1 MRVLLGNVLWNLVV
15 QSDMMTKAILLG
27 LLLLSVVCWTIVF
40 YKLILLKVKKQ
51 QLKDVLATL
60 EKLENY
66 DQLVVTARTLY
77 KTYPGHLLNAQCNQ
91 AQKVLQRVMRKEFLD
106 YELKALDEQ
115 RFMVLDDMMSVEE
128 SYLPLLSVTAAV
140 APLIGLFGTV
150 WGLTHSFISI
160 SEKQIADIVTM
171 APGIAEALLTTIAGL
186 MVAIPASVSYYYLKG
201 EINQIEFDLQ
211 KLSDIVHNSVRITLL
226 EGKSGY
232 EIPITTQQTQT
243 TVAS

>member
-1 MRVLLGNVLWNLVV
+1 MRVLLGNVLWNLVA
-15 QSDMMTKAILLG
+15 QSDMMTKVILLG

-51 QLKDVLATL
+51 QLKDVLVTL

-66 DQLVVTARTLY
+66 DQLVATARTLH

-91 AQKVLQRVMRKEFLD
+91 AQKVLQRVVKREFLD

-115 RFMVLDDMMSVEE
+115 RFMVLDEMMSVEE
-128 SYLPLLSVTAAV
+128 SYISLLSVTAAV

-160 SEKQIADIVTM
+160 SEKQVADIVTI
-171 APGIAEALLTTIAGL
+171 APGIAEALLTTVAGL
-186 MVAIPASVSYYYLKG
+186 MVAIPASVSYYYIKG
-201 EINQIEFDLQ
+201 EINKVEFDLQ
-211 KLSDIVHNSVRITLL
+211 KLSDNVQNSVRITLL

-232 EIPITTQQTQT
+232 EIPITAQQTQA

>member
-1 MRVLLGNVLWNLVV
+1 MRVLLGNVLWNLVA

-51 QLKDVLATL
+51 QLKDVLVTL

-66 DQLVVTARTLY
+66 DQLVATARTLH
-77 KTYPGHLLNAQCNQ
+77 KTYPGHLLNAQSNQ
-91 AQKVLQRVMRKEFLD
+91 AQKVLQRVVKREFLD

-115 RFMVLDDMMSVEE
+115 RFMVLDEMMSVEE
-128 SYLPLLSVTAAV
+128 SYISLLSVTAAV

-160 SEKQIADIVTM
+160 SEKQVADIVTI
-171 APGIAEALLTTIAGL
+171 APGIAEALLTTVAGL
-186 MVAIPASVSYYYLKG
+186 MVAIPASVSYYYIKG
-201 EINQIEFDLQ
+201 EINKVEFDLQ

-232 EIPITTQQTQT
+232 EIPITAQQTQA